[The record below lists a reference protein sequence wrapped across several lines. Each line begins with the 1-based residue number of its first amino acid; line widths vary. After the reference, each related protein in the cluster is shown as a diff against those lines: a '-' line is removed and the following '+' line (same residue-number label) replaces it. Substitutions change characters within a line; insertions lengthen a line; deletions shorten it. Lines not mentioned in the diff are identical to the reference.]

1 MSILR
6 HDEINFKKINY
17 KKPDKQG
24 MIYYS
29 AMDYDNNPFY
39 LQTPRLR
46 LTNSGV
52 DVIESKNNNLE
63 LTPLNNDFS
72 FYDSLLNLDE
82 LNVKR
87 TFENNKEWFGKE
99 IPLEVIDN
107 MYKRNNK
114 PVKKDSNPQLG
125 FKIPMIKDRVQCQV
139 YDQKRNTQDLKTI
152 KEGSECVC
160 ILHVKGLKFLKQH
173 YYLDL
178 YVSQIKIFLEGDL
191 KYNIL
196 DNYSFNDVE
205 EEENELRELERDL
218 MLDEDYLDSL
228 RNKEAEEKQKAEEKL
243 KAEEKQ
249 KLLSELEIN
258 KQAFDEYGLKIKE
271 LENAI
276 QSFN

>member
-29 AMDYDNNPFY
+29 AIDYDNNPFY
-39 LQTPRLR
+39 LQTPRLL

-99 IPLEVIDN
+99 IPLEV
-107 MYKRNNK
+107 
-114 PVKKDSNPQLG
+114 
-125 FKIPMIKDRVQCQV
+125 
-139 YDQKRNTQDLKTI
+139 T
-152 KEGSECVC
+152 
-160 ILHVKGLKFLKQH
+160 
-173 YYLDL
+173 
-178 YVSQIKIFLEGDL
+178 
-191 KYNIL
+191 
-196 DNYSFNDVE
+196 
-205 EEENELRELERDL
+205 
-218 MLDEDYLDSL
+218 
-228 RNKEAEEKQKAEEKL
+228 A
-243 KAEEKQ
+243 
-249 KLLSELEIN
+249 
-258 KQAFDEYGLKIKE
+258 
-271 LENAI
+271 
-276 QSFN
+276 